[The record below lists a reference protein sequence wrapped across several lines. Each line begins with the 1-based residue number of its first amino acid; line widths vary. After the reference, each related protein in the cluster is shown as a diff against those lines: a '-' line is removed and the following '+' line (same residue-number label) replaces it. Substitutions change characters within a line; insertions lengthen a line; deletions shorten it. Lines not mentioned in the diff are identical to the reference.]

1 MSMEDQVIEH
11 DDDVKMA
18 LNKLVPDF
26 MSWISDQAH
35 EVIAFPDRVRSA
47 AVEVF
52 VRGLQAACSNM
63 SAEAQ
68 KEMLDK
74 TNMFLM
80 SVTLTVIIDMGIWL
94 KTADLVTYRPSDQL
108 LH

>member
-1 MSMEDQVIEH
+1 MDNQATEC
-11 DDDVKMA
+11 DDDVRVM

-26 MSWISDQAH
+26 MAWVSDQTR
-35 EVIAFPDRVRSA
+35 EVVTFPDRVRDA

-52 VRGLQAACSNM
+52 VRGLQAACSGM
-63 SAEAQ
+63 SEAAQ

-80 SVTLTVIIDMGIWL
+80 HATLTVLIDIGIWL